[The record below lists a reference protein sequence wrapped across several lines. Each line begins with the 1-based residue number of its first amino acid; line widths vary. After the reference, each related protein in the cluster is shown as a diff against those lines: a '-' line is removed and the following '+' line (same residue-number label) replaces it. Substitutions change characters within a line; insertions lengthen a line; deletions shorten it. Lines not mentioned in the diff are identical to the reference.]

1 MKKILL
7 AAVLFMATSATIQAQ
22 LLQIGVKG
30 GVNFASQTGDAFPE
44 QNFDREGITSFH
56 AGLVAEIKLLER
68 FSVQPELLYS
78 TQGATYKNA
87 VTEFKN
93 ELGYISIPVMA
104 KFYLTDSFSLEVG
117 PQASFL
123 VSEKND
129 FDVEDGETFE
139 FGLNAG
145 LVAEIKLLD
154 RFAIQPEL
162 LYSTQGASYKNAVT
176 EFKNELGYLTI
187 PVMAKFYLTDSFSLE
202 VGPQASFLLSE
213 KNDFDIENAE
223 TFEFGINAGL
233 GFKITENFF
242 IQGRYGLGLTEASK
256 TADVKNSTVQL
267 SAGFMF

>member
-1 MKKILL
+1 MKKIFL
-7 AAVLFMATSATIQAQ
+7 AAVLFIATSATIQAQ
-22 LLQIGVKG
+22 LLQLGVKG

-44 QNFDREGITSFH
+44 QNFDKEGITSFH
-56 AGLVAEIKLLER
+56 AGLVAEIKLLEK

-87 VTEFKN
+87 IQEFKN

-129 FDVEDGETFE
+129 FDVEDAETFE

-145 LVAEIKLLD
+145 L
-154 RFAIQPEL
+154 
-162 LYSTQGASYKNAVT
+162 
-176 EFKNELGYLTI
+176 
-187 PVMAKFYLTDSFSLE
+187 
-202 VGPQASFLLSE
+202 
-213 KNDFDIENAE
+213 
-223 TFEFGINAGL
+223 
-233 GFKITENFF
+233 GFKITKNFF
-242 IQGRYGLGLTEASK
+242 VQGRYGLGLTEASK
-256 TADVKNSTVQL
+256 NADIKNSTVQL

>member
-1 MKKILL
+1 MKKTFL
-7 AAVLFMATSATIQAQ
+7 AAVLFIATSATIQAQ
-22 LLQIGVKG
+22 LLQLGVKG

-44 QNFDREGITSFH
+44 QNFDKEGITSFH
-56 AGLVAEIKLLER
+56 AGLVAEIKLLEK

-87 VTEFKN
+87 IQEYKN

-129 FDVEDGETFE
+129 FDVEDAETFE

-145 LVAEIKLLD
+145 L
-154 RFAIQPEL
+154 
-162 LYSTQGASYKNAVT
+162 
-176 EFKNELGYLTI
+176 
-187 PVMAKFYLTDSFSLE
+187 
-202 VGPQASFLLSE
+202 
-213 KNDFDIENAE
+213 
-223 TFEFGINAGL
+223 
-233 GFKITENFF
+233 GFKITKNFF
-242 IQGRYGLGLTEASK
+242 VQGRYGLGLTEASK
-256 TADVKNSTVQL
+256 NADIKNSTVQL

>member
-7 AAVLFMATSATIQAQ
+7 AAVLFIATSATIQAQ
-22 LLQIGVKG
+22 LLQLGVKG

-44 QNFDREGITSFH
+44 QNFDKEGITSFH
-56 AGLVAEIKLLER
+56 AGLVAEIKLLEK

-87 VTEFKN
+87 IQEYKN

-129 FDVEDGETFE
+129 FDVEDAETFE

-145 LVAEIKLLD
+145 L
-154 RFAIQPEL
+154 
-162 LYSTQGASYKNAVT
+162 
-176 EFKNELGYLTI
+176 
-187 PVMAKFYLTDSFSLE
+187 
-202 VGPQASFLLSE
+202 
-213 KNDFDIENAE
+213 
-223 TFEFGINAGL
+223 
-233 GFKITENFF
+233 GFKITKNFF
-242 IQGRYGLGLTEASK
+242 VQGRYGLGLTEASK
-256 TADVKNSTVQL
+256 NADIKNSTVQL

>member
-1 MKKILL
+1 MKKIFL

-22 LLQIGVKG
+22 LLQIGIKG

-44 QNFDREGITSFH
+44 QNFDKEGITSFH

-145 LVAEIKLLD
+145 L
-154 RFAIQPEL
+154 
-162 LYSTQGASYKNAVT
+162 
-176 EFKNELGYLTI
+176 GY
-187 PVMAKFYLTDSFSLE
+187 
-202 VGPQASFLLSE
+202 
-213 KNDFDIENAE
+213 
-223 TFEFGINAGL
+223 
-233 GFKITENFF
+233 KITKNFF
-242 IQGRYGLGLTEASK
+242 VQGRYGLGLTEASK
-256 TADVKNSTVQL
+256 NADIKNSTVQL

>member
-7 AAVLFMATSATIQAQ
+7 AAVLFIATSATIQAQ
-22 LLQIGVKG
+22 LLQIGVKA

-44 QNFDREGITSFH
+44 QNFDKEGITSYH
-56 AGLVAEIKLLER
+56 AGLVAEIKLLDK

-87 VTEFKN
+87 IDEYKN

-129 FDVEDGETFE
+129 FDVKDAETFE

-145 LVAEIKLLD
+145 L
-154 RFAIQPEL
+154 
-162 LYSTQGASYKNAVT
+162 
-176 EFKNELGYLTI
+176 
-187 PVMAKFYLTDSFSLE
+187 
-202 VGPQASFLLSE
+202 
-213 KNDFDIENAE
+213 
-223 TFEFGINAGL
+223 
-233 GFKITENFF
+233 GFKITKNFF
-242 IQGRYGLGLTEASK
+242 VQGRYGLGLTEASK
-256 TADVKNSTVQL
+256 NADVKNSTVQL
-267 SAGFMF
+267 SAGFLF